1 MARHDWEILK
11 KEREKRQLELFK
23 NCFVE
28 LKDLSIKIIDKDPPD
43 GFFIKDNRKVAIELT
58 ELYWNKDSDG
68 VDKSAQESIANQ
80 IMYIAKQKYLAL
92 GLPPLQVNVSFAD
105 DYGLIK
111 NKNSRNLNSEDKERL
126 SDYIVEKVR
135 IYYPKLTTNSVI
147 LDEYDINWKRIL
159 DEKINSIS
167 IGRFP
172 ELTENCWVANGSGVV
187 PGISAEKII
196 ERISSKNERIRK
208 YRFEYDET
216 WLVMLESW
224 TILAGYFHFRHAE
237 DVINKEY
244 KFDFDRAFI
253 LRSGE
258 KQVIELK
265 KLNRINDV
273 QECNATEAK

>member
-11 KEREKRQLELFK
+11 KEREKKQLELFK

-28 LKDLSIKIIDKDPPD
+28 LKDLSINIIDKDPPD
-43 GFFIKDNRKVAIELT
+43 GFLIKDKRKVAIELT

-68 VDKSAQESIANQ
+68 VDKRAQESTANQ
-80 IMYIAKQKYLAL
+80 IMYIAQQKYLTL
-92 GLPPLQVNVSFAD
+92 GLPPLQVNVSFVD
-105 DYGLIK
+105 DYGPIK
-111 NKNSRNLNSEDKERL
+111 NKNSRNLSSSDKERL
-126 SDYIVEKVR
+126 SNYIVEKVR
-135 IYYPKLTTNSVI
+135 TYYPKLTTNTIV

-167 IGRFP
+167 ISRFP
-172 ELTENCWVANGSGVV
+172 ELTENCWVENGGGVV

-196 ERISSKNERIRK
+196 ERINSKNEKVKK
-208 YRFEYDET
+208 YCLEYDEA

-224 TILAGYFHFRHAE
+224 TMLAGYFNFRHAE
-237 DVINKEY
+237 DVLTREY
-244 KFDFDRAFI
+244 EFDFDRAFI

-265 KLNRINDV
+265 KVIRINDV
-273 QECNATEAK
+273 Q